1 MSFIDTS
8 FITEWVSSPYATGVL
23 SALSLSE
30 SAFFII
36 PPEVLLIPMALANKE
51 MALVFGFI
59 TTIASVFGAALG
71 YGIGKKGGKPILEKL
86 FSDEKIKKV
95 KIMFH
100 RYDTGAIFI
109 SAFTPIPFKV
119 FTIAAGVFD
128 LNFSKFLLASFIGRG
143 LRYMLLVSLIYVF
156 GDSIRYFLEHQFDK
170 FILVATVTL
179 IGGVAMYK
187 FIIPY
192 LEKRFLGESIKE
204 RLHRLFGGKH

>member
-1 MSFIDTS
+1 MPFINAE
-8 FITEWVSSPYATGVL
+8 FIAEWVNSPYATGVL

-51 MALVFGFI
+51 MALIFGVI
-59 TTIASVFGAALG
+59 TSIASVFGAALG
-71 YGIGKKGGKPILEKL
+71 YSIGKKGGKPVLEKL
-86 FSDEKIKKV
+86 FSQEKIEKV

-128 LNFSKFLLASFIGRG
+128 LNFSKFLMASLVGRG
-143 LRYMLLVSLIYVF
+143 LRYMLLVGLIYVF

-170 FILVATVTL
+170 FVLVSTVGL
-179 IGGVAMYK
+179 IGGVAVYK
-187 FIIPY
+187 FGIPY